1 METSMSLIA
10 NLSTKQKVDL
20 LKELY
25 HDIAGKGQDGD
36 TMLAHINPEEA
47 LLLKAYGGSGTI
59 NPYTGLPEYKKAVKT
74 IAKVAAVA
82 AVAYAGYQSFGATS
96 ALKAGP
102 ISKFVGG
109 IHTGIGGIAKQAGL
123 ASSLFG
129 ASAISKVGL
138 GLQVAGYLQQRK
150 SISAQA
156 SAMKSQAD
164 EQRKVNEMQE
174 RYRLVQEKRQR
185 LDILRQARIQTGSME
200 AQMGQAGLG
209 MAGTSGFTGATSA
222 IQTQATANL
231 EAINMASGASTA
243 ISQGS
248 QRAADFGTQANIA
261 YGQQQQWA
269 NISKLGS
276 FMQENPE
283 NIINIFKIA

>member
-1 METSMSLIA
+1 MSLIKS
-10 NLSTKQKVDL
+10 LSTKQKVEL

-47 LLLKAYGGSGTI
+47 LLLKMYGGSGTI

-82 AVAYAGYQSFGATS
+82 AVSYASFKTFGAAS

-102 ISKFVGG
+102 VSKYAAA
-109 IHTGIGGIAKQAGL
+109 IHTAG
-123 ASSLFG
+123 ASAGKGFG
-129 ASAISKVGL
+129 ASLFSAATLQKAGL
-138 GLQVAGYLQQRK
+138 GLQTVGYLQQRK
-150 SISAQA
+150 AISAQS
-156 SAMKSQAD
+156 SALKSQAE

-174 RYRLVQEKRQR
+174 RYRLVQERRQR
-185 LDILRQARIQTGSME
+185 LDVLRQARIQTGGME

-209 MAGTSGFTGATSA
+209 LTGTSGFTGATSS

-231 EAINMASGASTA
+231 GAINMASGASTA
-243 ISQGS
+243 ISEGS

-276 FMQENPE
+276 FMADNNEQ
-283 NIINIFKIA
+283 IINIFKV